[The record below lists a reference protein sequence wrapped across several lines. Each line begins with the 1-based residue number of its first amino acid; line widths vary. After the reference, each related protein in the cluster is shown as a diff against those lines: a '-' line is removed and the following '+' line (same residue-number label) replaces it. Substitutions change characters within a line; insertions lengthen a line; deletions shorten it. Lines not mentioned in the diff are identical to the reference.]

1 MKIPMELHAIMGK
14 SFNFSVNI
22 AIMVD
27 FLAIIQLLYL
37 ALIKRELLYLFKET
51 EKIGFYLLSSMMKK
65 LKKFF

>member
-37 ALIKRELLYLFKET
+37 ALIKRESYYIYKE
-51 EKIGFYLLSSMMKK
+51 IGFYLLSSMMKK

>member
-14 SFNFSVNI
+14 IFSVNI

-65 LKKFF
+65 LKKKFF